1 MAAAMA
7 PTAVMSRHSQP
18 QHPHKM
24 KVSSSSA
31 TMALRSG
38 FLGRGIHLAVPAEP
52 RPRRGVVSVRMAWD
66 GPLSSVRLIM
76 QGRNVKVQSFSL
88 AVIPPVYQRVF
99 VADKNYCIYLL
110 LGREQLTDKLKEHI
124 EDKVGRA
131 VAKHCHLVRE
141 VDVRLSARG
150 GELGRGPKTSR
161 CEITLFS
168 KRHGVLRAEEDS
180 ESSYGSI
187 DMAAAIIKR
196 KLRKI
201 KEKETEVRHMKGT
214 KEWTTTA
221 TLLDS
226 DSEQEPEPDLP
237 EPEEAEE
244 DLVEAVGAEDEETVV
259 TKVVR
264 TKVFE
269 MPPLAVGEALEQLE
283 NVNHDFYAF
292 RNEDTGEVNILY
304 KRKEGGY
311 GLIIPKQDG
320 HVEKETIPP
329 FPAAAAQPSFA
340 SSSASAHNGGGN

>member
-1 MAAAMA
+1 MAAAAAMA
-7 PTAVMSRHSQP
+7 PAAVVSRHR
-18 QHPHKM
+18 QHASLKKP
-24 KVSSSSA
+24 SSSSCA
-31 TMALRSG
+31 AALRSG
-38 FLGRGIHLAVPAEP
+38 FLGRAVAAQPLVAAE
-52 RPRRGVVSVRMAWD
+52 RWRRGGVSVRMAWD

-76 QGRNVKVQSFSL
+76 QGRNVKLS
-88 AVIPPVYQRVF
+88 
-99 VADKNYCIYLL
+99 
-110 LGREQLTDKLKEHI
+110 DKLKEHI

-131 VAKHCHLVRE
+131 VSKHCHLVRE

-180 ESSYGSI
+180 ESTYASI
-187 DMAAAIIKR
+187 DMAADIIKR

-214 KEWTTTA
+214 KEWAA
-221 TLLDS
+221 TLSTLDYS
-226 DSEQEPEPDLP
+226 DYSSEAEQEEEEDDD
-237 EPEEAEE
+237 EAEL
-244 DLVEAVGAEDEETVV
+244 DLVEAVGAEDEETVL

-269 MPPLAVGEALEQLE
+269 MPPLAVDEALEQLE

-292 RNEDTGEVNILY
+292 RNEETGEVNILY
-304 KRKEGGY
+304 KRKQGGY

-320 HVEKETIPP
+320 HVDKETISPP
-329 FPAAAAQPSFA
+329 PAADPSFAAAA
-340 SSSASAHNGGGN
+340 HGVDNN

>member
-1 MAAAMA
+1 M
-7 PTAVMSRHSQP
+7 
-18 QHPHKM
+18 
-24 KVSSSSA
+24 
-31 TMALRSG
+31 
-38 FLGRGIHLAVPAEP
+38 
-52 RPRRGVVSVRMAWD
+52 
-66 GPLSSVRLIM
+66 
-76 QGRNVKVQSFSL
+76 
-88 AVIPPVYQRVF
+88 
-99 VADKNYCIYLL
+99 
-110 LGREQLTDKLKEHI
+110 QLTDKLKEHI

-187 DMAAAIIKR
+187 DMAASIIKR

-201 KEKETEVRHMKGT
+201 KEKETEVRHMKGI
-214 KEWTTTA
+214 KEWTA
-221 TLLDS
+221 A
-226 DSEQEPEPDLP
+226 SESESEED
-237 EPEEAEE
+237 EEDEAEQ

-269 MPPLAVGEALEQLE
+269 MPPLAVDEALEQLE

-292 RNEDTGEVNILY
+292 RNEETGEVNILY

-311 GLIIPKQDG
+311 GLIIPKDDG
-320 HVEKETIPP
+320 HVEKATI
-329 FPAAAAQPSFA
+329 AA
-340 SSSASAHNGGGN
+340 SSLASAAHGDTS

>member
-1 MAAAMA
+1 MAAAVA

-31 TMALRSG
+31 AMALRPG
-38 FLGRGIHLAVPAEP
+38 FLGRSIHLAVPAEP

-76 QGRNVKVQSFSL
+76 QGRNVK
-88 AVIPPVYQRVF
+88 
-99 VADKNYCIYLL
+99 
-110 LGREQLTDKLKEHI
+110 LTDKLKEHI

-187 DMAAAIIKR
+187 DMAADIIKR

-221 TLLDS
+221 ALLDS
-226 DSEQEPEPDLP
+226 DSEQEPDLP

-340 SSSASAHNGGGN
+340 SSSVHNGGGN

>member
-1 MAAAMA
+1 MAAAAAAMA
-7 PTAVMSRHSQP
+7 PAAVMTRRHSQHP
-18 QHPHKM
+18 QTK
-24 KVSSSSA
+24 KLSSSCCSSGV
-31 TMALRSG
+31 LRSG
-38 FLGRGIHLAVPAEP
+38 FLGHKVAVVQPLVASE
-52 RPRRGVVSVRMAWD
+52 RRAGVLVSVRMAWD

-76 QGRNVKVQSFSL
+76 QGRNVK
-88 AVIPPVYQRVF
+88 
-99 VADKNYCIYLL
+99 
-110 LGREQLTDKLKEHI
+110 LTDKLKEHI

-187 DMAAAIIKR
+187 DMAATIIKR

-214 KEWTTTA
+214 KEWTTTLVA
-221 TLLDS
+221 EAS
-226 DSEQEPEPDLP
+226 DSEA
-237 EPEEAEE
+237 EAEQE
-244 DLVEAVGAEDEETVV
+244 DDDEAEQDLVEAVGAEDEETVV

-269 MPPLAVGEALEQLE
+269 MPPLAVDEALEQLE
-283 NVNHDFYAF
+283 NVDHDFYAF
-292 RNEDTGEVNILY
+292 RNEETGEVNILY
-304 KRKEGGY
+304 KRKEGGF
-311 GLIIPKQDG
+311 GLIIPKDDG
-320 HVEKETIPP
+320 HVEKETIVTTTPT
-329 FPAAAAQPSFA
+329 AAQPSFA
-340 SSSASAHNGGGN
+340 AAHGDSN